1 MYGPGPVPPQRPT
14 AARVVV
20 PRVLF
25 AVLPLLSLGFLT
37 GATTLRLAVVTRRTR
52 DWWLFGVSVVA
63 SVTCLVFVPEDI
75 ETLQANLSVGGLLLN
90 AALFT
95 GYFLYADIRHHD
107 PRRAHGAGRSPYGTT
122 YPRTGHG
129 YGYGHPQPQ
138 VLPQPGPYGGIPQT
152 PGPLTAPPAHQPQHH
167 RPQPQAPAQ
176 HTPHPQPQAP
186 AHPQPQVHQQ
196 AHPQPQTAP
205 HPQPQS
211 APPRIQ
217 QVRAELDELSDLL
230 RREDGK

>member
-14 AARVVV
+14 TARVVV

-63 SVTCLVFVPEDI
+63 PITCMAFMPEDI
-75 ETLQANLSVGGLLLN
+75 ETTLANVLVGGILLN

-95 GYFLYADIRHHD
+95 AYFLYADIRHHD
-107 PRRAHGAGRSPYGTT
+107 PRRAGLPGRSPYGTT
-122 YPRTGHG
+122 YPQAGPG
-129 YGYGHPQPQ
+129 PGYGHPQPQ
-138 VLPQPGPYGGIPQT
+138 PQPQPHPQPYGGIP
-152 PGPLTAPPAHQPQHH
+152 GAAAPLAAPPAHPHH
-167 RPQPQAPAQ
+167 QPQAPAQ
-176 HTPHPQPQAP
+176 RAPQPQPPAQPQPAQPQPYPQPQA
-186 AHPQPQVHQQ
+186 
-196 AHPQPQTAP
+196 
-205 HPQPQS
+205 

>member
-14 AARVVV
+14 TARVVV

-63 SVTCLVFVPEDI
+63 SVTCLAFVPEDI

-95 GYFLYADIRHHD
+95 GYFLHADIRHHD
-107 PRRAHGAGRSPYGTT
+107 PRRADGAGRSPYGTT
-122 YPRTGHG
+122 YPQTGHG
-129 YGYGHPQPQ
+129 YGYGHPPQPQ
-138 VLPQPGPYGGIPQT
+138 ALPQPGPYGGIPRAQA
-152 PGPLTAPPAHQPQHH
+152 PGPLTAPPAHQPLHHQPHQPQQH
-167 RPQPQAPAQ
+167 RPQPQVQPQAPAQ
-176 HTPHPQPQAP
+176 HPPHPQPQTP
-186 AHPQPQVHQQ
+186 AQPRPQ
-196 AHPQPQTAP
+196 A
-205 HPQPQS
+205 